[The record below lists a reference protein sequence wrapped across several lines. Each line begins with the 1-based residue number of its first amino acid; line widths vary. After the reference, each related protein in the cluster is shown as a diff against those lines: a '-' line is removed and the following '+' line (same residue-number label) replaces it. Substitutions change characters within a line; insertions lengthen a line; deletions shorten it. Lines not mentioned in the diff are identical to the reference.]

1 MRKQDM
7 KQRNMHY
14 NINNVNYVNYVNC
27 VNNVNKIDLFYDCIL
42 MRQ

>member
-1 MRKQDM
+1 M